1 MAWRLPSA
9 ASLAHFCRKLN
20 RLKPLEESTTET
32 SPSRG
37 LSTLDLTLLG
47 VGGMVGVGLYVL
59 VGIVARQMAGP
70 AVLVSYMVAAVAA
83 LLAALCY
90 TEFGAR
96 VPGPGSAYLF
106 TYVSV
111 GELWAFIIGW
121 NVLFEYLIGGIAM
134 AQACSGYLDSM
145 FNYQIRYL
153 TRTHISTWQ
162 VPFLAPYPDFLASG
176 IILLASAFLSYGAR
190 ISSWLIHT
198 FTVIKLCVIL
208 FIAVMGFSLASLENW
223 SMKEGGFA
231 PFGFSGI
238 MAGAAICFL
247 AFQGFGIITASSKK
261 AQNPQKAVPMAIAI
275 SLGLVATAYTLVST
289 VLTLMVPWHSLDPV
303 SALAFAFYQRG
314 YSWAGHIV
322 TAVSFCAIIMTLHS
336 ILFFLPHLVYTMAA
350 GGLFFQVF
358 AHVHPRTQVPVMSTL
373 VCGVLMALLAL
384 VLDLYALV
392 QIFFFGSLLTY
403 TFVAAS
409 TIRLR
414 FQKASPPRSLGPAS
428 RDLEANSSVPLQL
441 VSDEHASGPEPG
453 QLRQALRPYLGF
465 LGECSQGTAVAW
477 ALSLLVASAIALN
490 GVLIFGDSVLHLPH
504 WSYILLALLSGVT
517 FLLSLT
523 VLAVHQQEHLQDTFQ
538 VPLVPLTP
546 ALSILL
552 NICLMLNLTYLP
564 WLCFFVWLLIGLTV
578 YFGYGIRHSKENL
591 REPREQ
597 ASVHTRY
604 GVAQCSLEE
613 MVQAMQP
620 PAQEPDC
627 MEQPIRP

>member
-1 MAWRLPSA
+1 MAWRLPST

-20 RLKPLEESTTET
+20 RLKTLEESTMET
-32 SPSRG
+32 SPSRS

-47 VGGMVGVGLYVL
+47 VGGMVGVGLYL
-59 VGIVARQMAGP
+59 LTGTVARQMAGP

-90 TEFGAR
+90 AEFAAC

-121 NVLFEYLIGGIAM
+121 NVLLEYLIGGTAV

-145 FNYQIRYL
+145 FDYQIRYL

-176 IILLASAFLSYGAR
+176 IILLASAFLSCGAH
-190 ISSWLIHT
+190 ISSWLFHT

-208 FIAVMGFSLASLENW
+208 FIVIMGFSLASLENW

-238 MAGAAICFL
+238 MAGSTICFL
-247 AFQGFGIITASSKK
+247 AFEGFGIITASSKK
-261 AQNPQKAVPMAIAI
+261 ARNPRKAVPMAITI
-275 SLGLVATAYTLVST
+275 SLGLVATAYILVST
-289 VLTLMVPWHSLDPV
+289 VLTLMVPWHSLDPQ
-303 SALAFAFYQRG
+303 SALADAFYQRG

-322 TAVSFCAIIMTLHS
+322 TAGSFCAIIMALPR
-336 ILFFLPHLVYTMAA
+336 ILFFLPRRVYTMAA
-350 GGLFFQVF
+350 DGLFFQVF
-358 AHVHPRTQVPVMSTL
+358 ARVHPRTQVPVMSTL

-392 QIFFFGSLLTY
+392 QILFFGWLFTY

-414 FQKASPPRSLGPAS
+414 FQKTSPPRSLGRGSP
-428 RDLEANSSVPLQL
+428 DLEANSSVPLQP
-441 VSDEHASGPEPG
+441 VSDDHASGPEPG

-477 ALSLLVASAIALN
+477 ALGLLVASAITLN
-490 GVLIFGDSVLHLPH
+490 GVLIFGDSALHLPH
-504 WSYILLALLSGVT
+504 WGYILLALLSGVT

-523 VLAVHQQEHLQDTFQ
+523 VLAAHQQENLQDTFQ

-552 NICLMLNLTYLP
+552 NICLMLNLSYLP
-564 WLCFFVWLLIGLTV
+564 WLCFFVWLLIGLAV
-578 YFGYGIRHSKENL
+578 YFGYGIWHSKENL
-591 REPREQ
+591 QEPQEQ
-597 ASVHTRY
+597 ASVHTPY
-604 GVAQCSLEE
+604 GVAQYSLEE

-627 MEQPIRP
+627 TEQPIRP

>member
-1 MAWRLPSA
+1 MAWRLPSTTC
-9 ASLAHFCRKLN
+9 LAHFYRKLN
-20 RLKPLEESTTET
+20 WLKTPEKSTPET

-59 VGIVARQMAGP
+59 TGTVARQIVGP

-90 TEFGAR
+90 AEFGAR

-106 TYVSV
+106 TYVSM
-111 GELWAFIIGW
+111 GELWAFVIGW
-121 NVLFEYLIGGIAM
+121 NVLLECLIGGAAV

-145 FNYQIRYL
+145 FDYQIRYL
-153 TRTHISTWQ
+153 TETHISTWQ

-176 IILLASAFLSYGAR
+176 IILLASAFLSCGAR
-190 ISSWLIHT
+190 ISSWLNHT

-208 FIAVMGFSLASLENW
+208 FIVTMGFSLASLENW
-223 SMKEGGFA
+223 STEEGGFA

-238 MAGAAICFL
+238 MAGTAICFI
-247 AFQGFGIITASSKK
+247 AFEGFSAITASNKK
-261 AQNPQKAVPMAIAI
+261 ARNPRKAVPMAIAI

-289 VLTLMVPWHSLDPV
+289 VLTLMVPWHSLNPV
-303 SALAFAFYQRG
+303 SALADAFYQRG
-314 YSWAGHIV
+314 YSWAGFIV
-322 TAVSFCAIIMTLHS
+322 AVGSICGMITALHS
-336 ILFFLPHLVYTMAA
+336 ILFFLPRLVYAMAA
-350 GGLFFQVF
+350 DGLFFQVF
-358 AHVHPRTQVPVMSTL
+358 ARVHPRTQVPMVGTL
-373 VCGVLMALLAL
+373 VIGVLMALLAL

-392 QIFFFGSLLTY
+392 QFISFGALLDY
-403 TFVAAS
+403 TFMAAS

-414 FQKASPPRSLGPAS
+414 FQKTSPPRSLGLARPGP
-428 RDLEANSSVPLQL
+428 EANSSVPLQP

-453 QLRQALRPYLGF
+453 QLRPALRPYLGF

-477 ALSLLVASAIALN
+477 ALSLLVTSAIALS
-490 GVLIFGDSVLHLPH
+490 GVLIFGDLALHLPR
-504 WSYILLALLSGVT
+504 WGYILLALLSGVT
-517 FLLSLT
+517 FLLSLA
-523 VLAVHQQEHLQDTFQ
+523 VLAAHQQEHLQDTFQ

-552 NICLMLNLTYLP
+552 NICLMLNLRYLP
-564 WLCFFVWLLIGLTV
+564 WLYLFIWLLIGLAV
-578 YFGYGIRHSKENL
+578 YFSYGIWHSKENL
-591 REPREQ
+591 QEPQEQ
-597 ASVHTRY
+597 ASMHAPY

-613 MVQAMQP
+613 MVQAVQP

-627 MEQPIRP
+627 MEQHIRP